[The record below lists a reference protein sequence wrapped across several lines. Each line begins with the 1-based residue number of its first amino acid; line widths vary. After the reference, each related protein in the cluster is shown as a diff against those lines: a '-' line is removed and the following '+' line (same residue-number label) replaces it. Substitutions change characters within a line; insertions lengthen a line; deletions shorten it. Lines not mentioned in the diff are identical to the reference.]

1 MKNVKIVCL
10 VAVLLLAVAA
20 VCAKEN
26 KQVKQHW
33 REAASA
39 FNHSL
44 EERTMSA
51 LALGHMNPDT
61 DSIIAAIA
69 AADLYSKR
77 GKDVTPAAQGK
88 PTPETE
94 FVLNK
99 FGLTAPQVID
109 DVAGKDIYLVD
120 FSDLAQAPKG
130 LAEAN
135 VLGIVDHHKL
145 GDVTTSSPLE
155 AWIWPVG
162 CTGTVLKNMY
172 DFYGVEIPKAIAGG
186 MLCAIL
192 SDTVMFK
199 SPTCTDAD
207 KKAVEAL
214 AKIAGVDDVM
224 ALGMEM
230 FKVKSAVDGASMK
243 DLVFRDYKDFNMN
256 GNKVGI
262 GQLEVVDL
270 SILDKV
276 KAGLQ
281 EEIAKVK
288 AEGRHSVFLLLTDI
302 MKEGSEMLMVSDD
315 PSVVEKAFG
324 VKTDGAPVWLPG
336 VMSRKKQVVPNF
348 EKAFK

>member
-1 MKNVKIVCL
+1 M
-10 VAVLLLAVAA
+10 
-20 VCAKEN
+20 
-26 KQVKQHW
+26 
-33 REAASA
+33 SA
-39 FNHSL
+39 FVI
-44 EERTMSA
+44 
-51 LALGHMNPDT
+51 GHMNPDT
-61 DSIIAAIA
+61 DSIVAAIA
-69 AADLYSKR
+69 AADLYTKR
-77 GKDVTPAAQGK
+77 GFDVVAAAQGA

-109 DVAGKDIYLVD
+109 DVAGKDLYLVD
-120 FSDLAQAPKG
+120 FSDLPQAPKG
-130 LAEAN
+130 MDSAT

-172 DFYGVEIPKAIAGG
+172 DFYGVELPKGIAGAL
-186 MLCAIL
+186 LCAIL
-192 SDTVMFK
+192 SDTVIFK
-199 SPTCTDAD
+199 SPTCTEAD

-230 FKVKSAVDGASMK
+230 FKVKSAVEGAAMS
-243 DLVFRDYKDFNMN
+243 DLVFRDYKDFDMN

-270 SILDKV
+270 SILEPV

-281 EEIAKVK
+281 AEIAKVK
-288 AEGRHSVFLLLTDI
+288 GEKGNHSVFLLLTDI
-302 MKEGSEMLMVSDD
+302 MKEGSEMLIVSDD

-324 VKTDGAPVWLPG
+324 VKAEGESVWLPG